1 MTTKLRTQ
9 DAGEER
15 ARQEMS
21 RADLGAPARPGRRS
35 FLRAALAG
43 AAGPVFGAV
52 LSGCSSSSQASPTLP
67 TSPTS
72 TTPPAPTTSPTSAP
86 LVENTSANMGQTP
99 AQPSSTSTGSGS
111 GSKVLLVYFSRAGE
125 NYYYGGRTQLKV
137 GNSEVLAGMINR
149 LIGCDVHR
157 IEPADPYPE
166 DYEETRARNV
176 QEQEA
181 NARPAIANPLASIEP
196 YDTVLL
202 GSPIWNVR
210 APMIMSTFVEGFDFT
225 GKTVFPFTTYAVSG
239 LGTTVRDYTAS
250 CPGAT
255 IGGGLAV
262 QGEKV
267 QDGDPNVGPAVESWL
282 RRIGLLS
289 G

>member
-1 MTTKLRTQ
+1 MTIKLRTQ
-9 DAGEER
+9 DTGEGR
-15 ARQEMS
+15 AAQEMS
-21 RADLGAPARPGRRS
+21 RPDLRAPARPGRRS

-43 AAGPVFGAV
+43 AAGLVLGAV
-52 LSGCSSSSQASPTLP
+52 LSGCSSSSPTSP

-86 LVENTSANMGQTP
+86 LVENTPADMGQTP

-125 NYYYGGRTQLKV
+125 NYYYGGRTQLEV
-137 GNSEVLAGMINR
+137 GNTEVVAGMISR

-157 IEPADPYPE
+157 IEPADPYPD
-166 DYEETRARNV
+166 DYEETVQRNV

-210 APMIMSTFVEGFDFT
+210 APMIMSTFVEGLDFS

-255 IGGGLAV
+255 IGEGLAV
-262 QGEKV
+262 RGEEV
-267 QDGDPNVGPAVESWL
+267 RDAGAAVEAWL
-282 RRIGLLS
+282 RRTGLL
-289 G
+289 